1 MEFTVIIKNKRETKP
16 LKEDLA
22 IKDVLKEYKLS
33 SETAVVKKNGE
44 IVLAESKISE
54 GDKIEI
60 IQIIYGG

>member
-44 IVLAESKISE
+44 IVLAESKINE